1 MADRLSQAG
10 KKVILLER
18 GGPSTG
24 ETGGTDVP
32 PWANGTDVS
41 SITIFVFLEAYLRF
55 FIVAD
60 PLRHS
65 RRISGVLRKRRSY
78 LLVLQGFVI

>member
-1 MADRLSQAG
+1 MADRLSEAG

-41 SITIFVFLEAYLRF
+41 
-55 FIVAD
+55 
-60 PLRHS
+60 
-65 RRISGVLRKRRSY
+65 
-78 LLVLQGFVI
+78 LLFNEVSKYYTKVI